1 VRLHAAPHPKRREHD
16 PEEGR
21 QGEQRLLQPRALK
34 GEKRERHRGGEGER
48 GGALEAA
55 QARPLVRGDEQ
66 DETDRELERTR
77 RKQEQRR

>member
-1 VRLHAAPHPKRREHD
+1 LE
-16 PEEGR
+16 
-21 QGEQRLLQPRALK
+21 
-34 GEKRERHRGGEGER
+34 GEKRERYRGGEDER
-48 GGALEAA
+48 RDALEAA